1 MDTPVSLQ
9 IGIDWAD
16 QKHDFCLCSISQNP
30 AIGSIAHSQESGVIA
45 SSAKHVHEWIEQ
57 LRKRFPSGDFEV
69 CLELSKGQLINV
81 LGDYDFIRIYPLNP
95 ISADSFRQSLYPSLR
110 KDDATDAALLLEIL
124 QKHREHLREQN
135 IAPASARLL
144 EGLVKARRKSV
155 DQRTTLIE
163 RLTSTLKEYYPQALD
178 MIGEPSEPMSRD
190 FLRKWPSWQEL
201 SKAREQ
207 TLRRFYYGHRSRSE
221 PCIQAR
227 LEVKK
232 NSCALT
238 EDSTVIELGMV
249 QTLALVNQLEV
260 LSKII
265 LNYDRKIKQLYD
277 AHEKKGLID
286 SLPGAGKVIGP
297 RLLCALES
305 QTTQCQNAID
315 LASYSGV
322 APVREK
328 SGNSYRIS
336 KRYRRPHFL
345 HQSFIEWAKCSIHYS
360 TWAKA
365 YYLYRKNTRADSY
378 WAIIRA
384 LAFKWIRILYKCWE
398 TGTEYDEER
407 YMKTLAKRGSPYAEK
422 T

>member
-1 MDTPVSLQ
+1 MDTQVSLQ

-16 QKHDFCLCSISQNP
+16 QKHDYCLCALPLNAP
-30 AIGSIAHSQESGVIA
+30 GTAITQTLEAGVI
-45 SSAKHVHEWIEQ
+45 SSSPQDIHEWIVQ

-81 LGDYDFIRIYPLNP
+81 LREYDFIRIYPLNP

-110 KDDATDAALLLEIL
+110 KDDATDAALLLEML
-124 QKHREHLREQN
+124 QKHRKNLRQQS

-144 EGLVKARRKSV
+144 EGLVQARRKSV

-190 FLRKWPSWQEL
+190 FLRRWPCWQEL
-201 SKAREQ
+201 SKAHKQ

-221 PCIQAR
+221 PRIKAR
-227 LEVKK
+227 LEVQE
-232 NSCALT
+232 NSRALT

-249 QTLALVNQLEV
+249 RTLALVDQLEV

-277 AHEKKGLID
+277 AHEKKALID
-286 SLPGAGKVIGP
+286 SLPGAGSKLGP
-297 RLLCALES
+297 RLLCAMES
-305 QTTQCQNAID
+305 YTLQCSNASE
-315 LASYSGV
+315 LASYSGI
-322 APVREK
+322 APVRQT
-328 SGNSYRIS
+328 SGKRSRIS
-336 KRYRRPHFL
+336 KRYRRPKFL
-345 HQSFIEWAKCSIHYS
+345 HQSFIEWAKCSILYS

-365 YYLYRKNTRADSY
+365 YYQHRKKTLGQTY
-378 WAIIRA
+378 WSVIRS

-398 TGTEYDEER
+398 SGTQYDEDT
-407 YMKTLAKRGSPYAEK
+407 YIKTLIKRGSPYAQK
-422 T
+422 S

>member
-1 MDTPVSLQ
+1 MDTQVSLQ

-16 QKHDFCLCSISQNP
+16 QKHDFCLCSITQNS
-30 AIGSIAHSQESGVIA
+30 AISASEQSRESGVIA
-45 SSAKHVHEWIEQ
+45 SSAQHVHEWIGQ
-57 LRKRFPSGDFEV
+57 LRKRFPDGDFEV

-81 LGDYDFIRIYPLNP
+81 LETYDFIRIYPLNP

-124 QKHREHLREQN
+124 QKHRGHLRQQSM
-135 IAPASARLL
+135 APASARLL
-144 EGLVKARRKSV
+144 EGLVQARRKSV
-155 DQRTTLIE
+155 DQRTALIQQ
-163 RLTSTLKEYYPQALD
+163 LTSTLKDYYPQALD

-207 TLRRFYYGHRSRSE
+207 TLRSFYYGHRSRSE
-221 PCIQAR
+221 SLIQAR

-238 EDSTVIELGMV
+238 EDSTVIELGMI
-249 QTLALVNQLEV
+249 QTLALVDQLEA

-277 AHEKKGLID
+277 AHEKKALID
-286 SLPGAGKVIGP
+286 SLPGAGSKLGP
-297 RLLCALES
+297 RLLCAMES
-305 QTTQCQNAID
+305 HTLQCRNASE
-315 LASYSGV
+315 LASYSGI
-322 APVREK
+322 APIRQS
-328 SGNSYRIS
+328 SGKRSRIS
-336 KRYRRPHFL
+336 KRYRRPKFL
-345 HQSFIEWAKCSIHYS
+345 HQSFIEWAKCSIFYS

-365 YYLYRKNTRADSY
+365 YYQHRKKTLGQTY
-378 WAIIRA
+378 WSIIRS

-398 TGTEYDEER
+398 SGTQYDEDT
-407 YMKTLAKRGSPYAEK
+407 YMETLIKRGSPYAQK
-422 T
+422 S